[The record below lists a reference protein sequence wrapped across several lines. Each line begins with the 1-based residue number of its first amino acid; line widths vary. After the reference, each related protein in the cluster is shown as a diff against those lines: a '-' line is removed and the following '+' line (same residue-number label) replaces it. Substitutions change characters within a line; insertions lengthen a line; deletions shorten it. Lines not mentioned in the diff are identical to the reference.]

1 MMMSTSR
8 RDFLKTAVAAGGAAG
23 LGVLGGWRTYGS
35 ESLGPKKSL
44 SILILGGTGFIGPY
58 QVRYALA
65 RGHTVTLFNRGK
77 TKPHLFPELEKLRGD
92 REAGDLEALK
102 GREWDV
108 VIDNSSGRP
117 RWTREAA
124 ELLRDA
130 ANLFYYTSSTG
141 VYYPYHSIDID
152 EDAPVLDADPEESDD
167 GPSYGVRKVLSE
179 RAAEAAFPGRAI
191 VVRPHLIAGPDDPTD
206 RFTYWPVRMS
216 RGGEVMAPGQP
227 TDPIQFIDV
236 RDLTEFTMTLIE
248 GSVGGVFNGVGP
260 LSRMSAA
267 EMLYGIRAIS
277 STDVSFTWVDA
288 DFLSEHRVRGWSH
301 LTVWI
306 NPTGDYMGMDQI
318 NNERSVAN
326 GLTFRPLAVTARD
339 TLDWWNSLPEERRAE
354 PRNGLAPDREVEVLA
369 IWHARDER

>member
-1 MMMSTSR
+1 MRSTSR
-8 RDFLKTAVAAGGAAG
+8 RDFVKTAVAAGGAAG
-23 LGVLGGWRTYGS
+23 LGALGGWRTYGS
-35 ESLGPKKSL
+35 GSPRPTKSL

-65 RGHTVTLFNRGK
+65 RSHTVTLFNRGK

-124 ELLRDA
+124 ELLSDS

-152 EDAPVLDADPEESDD
+152 EDAPVLDADPVESDD

-236 RDLTEFTMTLIE
+236 RDLTEFTMSLIE
-248 GSVGGVFNGVGP
+248 GSAGGVFNAVGP
-260 LSRMSAA
+260 LSRMSVA

-277 STDVSFTWVDA
+277 STDVSFTWIDA

-369 IWHARDER
+369 IWHARNER